1 MGGMPGMGQKQGMG
15 NGFNDIF
22 GNIGAPLGG
31 GPPNF
36 SAGPGQKVLDSFTK
50 DGFNIMGKNPVPKKE
65 EPEGSKE
72 FAELFSLADT
82 KIKDR
87 THEKPKYDLN
97 YNPAQ
102 V

>member
-1 MGGMPGMGQKQGMG
+1 
-15 NGFNDIF
+15 
-22 GNIGAPLGG
+22 
-31 GPPNF
+31 
-36 SAGPGQKVLDSFTK
+36 
-50 DGFNIMGKNPVPKKE
+50 MGKNPVPKKE

-97 YNPAQ
+97 YNPI
-102 V
+102 